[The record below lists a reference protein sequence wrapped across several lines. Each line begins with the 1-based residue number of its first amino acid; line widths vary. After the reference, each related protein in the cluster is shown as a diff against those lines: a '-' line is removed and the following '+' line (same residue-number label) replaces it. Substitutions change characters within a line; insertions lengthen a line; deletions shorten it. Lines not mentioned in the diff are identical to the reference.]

1 MARQCKHCKLRRYPD
16 IRVRIPK
23 EMRTRERHVHNNISY
38 SCIFLVQSIQIC
50 DVRAGLRRSLS
61 MSSSPIPPGRFH

>member
-1 MARQCKHCKLRRYPD
+1 MARHCKPCKLRRYPD

-50 DVRAGLRRSLS
+50 DVRAGLRR
-61 MSSSPIPPGRFH
+61 